1 VGTEEYI
8 APETIIGNTTHYATD
23 LWSLGVMLY
32 QLLTGKVPFQTQM
45 EVTNCNVPSFPLIF
59 DEFAKDLITRLL

>member
-1 VGTEEYI
+1 
-8 APETIIGNTTHYATD
+8 
-23 LWSLGVMLY
+23 MLY
-32 QLLTGKVPFQTQM
+32 QLLTGKVPFLTQM